1 MKIGYARVSRLDQS
15 LDLQLDAMRSAGAE
29 RIYTDQI
36 SGAVKK
42 RSGLDDLMENARAG
56 DVVIVWRLDRLAR
69 SLQHLIEISAAFES
83 RKIQLVSLT
92 EQIDTTTP
100 GGRLYFQLFG
110 AIAEFER
117 NLIRE
122 RTAAGLAAAR
132 ARGRKGGRKP
142 ALTPEKKTAVDLQ
155 IRSLPAGVDPDPK
168 AIGRAVGV
176 SDRTI
181 RRYLSGQY
189 AGFVQNA

>member
-1 MKIGYARVSRLDQS
+1 LKTQSRLIAS
-15 LDLQLDAMRSAGAE
+15 RFP
-29 RIYTDQI
+29 
-36 SGAVKK
+36 
-42 RSGLDDLMENARAG
+42 
-56 DVVIVWRLDRLAR
+56 
-69 SLQHLIEISAAFES
+69 LIERAFS
-83 RKIQLVSLT
+83 
-92 EQIDTTTP
+92 
-100 GGRLYFQLFG
+100 
-110 AIAEFER
+110 
-117 NLIRE
+117 LIRE

-142 ALTPEKKTAVDLQ
+142 ALTTEKQTAVDLH